1 MKHSQEYIINLFCFC
16 CLCICFFL
24 FSSCKKFVQVPQ
36 PSTQIQTSQIFE
48 NDASALSAAL
58 GVYSKMVS
66 ANLSITNGGVSVY
79 AALSADEMNNTV
91 ANPDVD
97 AFTKNSLLA
106 SNPVLNGNFWKPAY
120 STIYSANAVLEGL
133 KQSKAIAPALKA
145 QLQGEMLVCRSLC
158 YFYLVHL
165 FGDVPLQVST
175 DFEVNQSAERRSSQV
190 IYDQIIT
197 DLKEA
202 KNLLTPAYPSA
213 GRVRANKWAAT
224 SLLARIYLYTGD
236 WSNAEK
242 EASDVLNS
250 GMYSLTPAASISN
263 AYANNSTEAVWQVMR
278 ETSNTTEGA
287 AFIPSSATTKPAY
300 SISASLLQAFEA
312 GDLRK
317 KYWMDSSKVGSPA
330 TVFYYP
336 KKYRQR
342 SSTSPVQE
350 YLVVLRLAEMY
361 LVRAEARAQQNTIS
375 GALQDI
381 NQLRSRAGLADT
393 VATDKTTLL
402 KIIEHER
409 QVELFAEWGHR
420 WMDLKRS
427 GRLSV
432 VMPVIKGANWQDS
445 DALYP
450 IPQSEINSN
459 ARLTQNPGY

>member
-24 FSSCKKFVQVPQ
+24 FSCKKFVQVPQ

-66 ANLSITNGGVSVY
+66 TNLSITNGGVSVY

-91 ANPDVD
+91 ANPDID
-97 AFTKNSLLA
+97 GFTKNSLLA

-133 KQSKAIAPALKA
+133 KQSKVIAPALKA

-224 SLLARIYLYTGD
+224 SLLARVYLYTGD

-263 AYANNSTEAVWQVMR
+263 VYANNSTEAVWQVMR

-393 VATDKTTLL
+393 VAIDKTTLL